1 MSILNQLP
9 EAWLNQWQASGF
21 KEPSIIQEKSF
32 APLSEQKNVLGIS
45 PTGSGK
51 TIAYVLPLL
60 LNIEKNQGNQLLI
73 LAPSQEL
80 AMQITDVVREWASLL
95 QLKTQP
101 LIGGANVN
109 RQVEKLKK
117 KPEILVG
124 TPGRVLELIK
134 AKKIKS
140 HLLRT
145 IVMDEVDQLF
155 FDAEMNH
162 TKQIIASA
170 PNEFQLVFYSA
181 TADRV
186 VEEASKLVDELV
198 VLDVTHEDTS
208 SGQVQHYFMTLSPRK
223 KSGFLRSF
231 AYTPDF
237 SAIVFF
243 NQVTDLGNI
252 EEKLLYERVPVV
264 GLASDQNKQLRK
276 LAIHEF
282 AKKNAKLLL
291 TTEVAARGLDF
302 EAVPYVINTEVP
314 LSEESYIH
322 RAGRVGR
329 MGASGSVITF
339 VNDATKRDYQR
350 LMKKIDL
357 PTKEIFIYDGAF
369 HLTRKEGIGNSKEQ
383 VAKKGNNIGPTKE
396 NRSKK
401 KDQKKKSKDKGARKK
416 ESH

>member
-9 EAWLNQWQASGF
+9 ETWLNLWQVSGF

-32 APLSEQKNVLGIS
+32 GPLGERRNVLGIS

-51 TIAYVLPLL
+51 TLAYVLPLL
-60 LNIEKNQGNQLLI
+60 LHIERDQGNQLLI

-80 AMQITDVVREWASLL
+80 AMQIAKVVKEWASVL
-95 QLKTQP
+95 QLKTQA

-109 RQVEKLKK
+109 RQIEKLKK
-117 KPEILVG
+117 KPEIIVG
-124 TPGRVLELIK
+124 TPGRVFELIK

-155 FDAEMNH
+155 FDAEMNR
-162 TKQIIASA
+162 TKQIIASVSKDV
-170 PNEFQLVFYSA
+170 QLVFYSA

-186 VEEASKLVDELV
+186 VDEARKMTEELV
-198 VLDVTHEDTS
+198 ILDMTQEDTS
-208 SGQVQHYFMTLSPRK
+208 SGKCQHYFMTLSPRK
-223 KSGFLRSF
+223 KSDFLRSF
-231 AYTPDF
+231 AYTPNF

-243 NQVTDLGNI
+243 NQVMDLGNI

-276 LAIHEF
+276 LAINEF
-282 AKKNAKLLL
+282 TKKHAKLLL

-357 PTKEIFIYDGAF
+357 PTKEIFIYDGEF
-369 HLTRKEGIGNSKEQ
+369 HLVRKEGVGNLKRQTTKIEHKNNASKE
-383 VAKKGNNIGPTKE
+383 KKT
-396 NRSKK
+396 KK
-401 KDQKKKSKDKGARKK
+401 KVKKSKRARQK
-416 ESH
+416 

>member
-9 EAWLNQWQASGF
+9 EAWLNQWQASDF

-32 APLSEQKNVLGIS
+32 APLRERKNVLGIS

-51 TIAYVLPLL
+51 TLAYVLPLL
-60 LNIEKNQGNQLLI
+60 LNVEKDQGNQLLI

-80 AMQITDVVREWASLL
+80 AMQITEVVRVWASLL
-95 QLKTQP
+95 QLKTQA

-155 FDAEMNH
+155 FDAEMNR

-186 VEEASKLVDELV
+186 VEEASKMVDELV
-198 VLDVTHEDTS
+198 ILDVTQEDTS
-208 SGQVQHYFMTLSPRK
+208 SGNVQHYFMTLSPRK
-223 KSGFLRSF
+223 RSDFLRSF
-231 AYTPDF
+231 AYTPNF

-243 NQVTDLGNI
+243 NQVMDLGSI
-252 EEKLLYERVPVV
+252 EEKLLYERVPVI

-357 PTKEIFIYDGAF
+357 PTKELFIYDGEF
-369 HLTRKEGIGNSKEQ
+369 HLTRKEGAGDYKGR
-383 VAKKGNNIGPTKE
+383 VAKKETSSQVTKE
-396 NRSKK
+396 HRPKK
-401 KDQKKKSKDKGARKK
+401 KAKKSKSKGARKK
-416 ESH
+416 ES

>member
-1 MSILNQLP
+1 MNILNQLP
-9 EAWLNQWQASGF
+9 EVMLGQWQSSGF

-32 APLSEQKNVLGIS
+32 SPLIERKNVLGIS

-51 TIAYVLPLL
+51 TLAYVLPLV
-60 LNIEKNQGNQLLI
+60 LNVKKDQGNQLLI

-80 AMQITDVVREWASLL
+80 AMQITEVVRKWADLL
-95 QLKTQP
+95 QLKTQA
-101 LIGGANVN
+101 LIGGANVS
-109 RQVEKLKK
+109 RQIEKLKK
-117 KPEILVG
+117 KPEIVIG
-124 TPGRVLELIK
+124 TPGRVFELIK
-134 AKKIKS
+134 TKKLKS
-140 HLLRT
+140 HLLQT

-155 FDAEMNH
+155 FDTEMNH

-170 PNEFQLVFYSA
+170 PNDFQLVFYSA

-186 VEEASKLVDELV
+186 VEEASKMVEELV
-198 VLDVTHEDTS
+198 VLDVTQEDSS

-223 KSGFLRSF
+223 KSEFLRSF
-231 AYTPDF
+231 AYTPNF

-243 NQVTDLGNI
+243 NQVMDLGMT
-252 EEKLLYERVPVV
+252 EEKLAYEGVPAV

-282 AKKNAKLLL
+282 AQKSAKLLL

-302 EAVPYVINTEVP
+302 KAVPYVVNAEVP

-329 MGASGSVITF
+329 MGASGAVITF

-350 LMKKIDL
+350 LMKKINHSFE
-357 PTKEIFIYDGAF
+357 EIFVYDGQF
-369 HLTRKEGIGNSKEQ
+369 HTNRKEGIINKPVRKKEANSAVSKDN
-383 VAKKGNNIGPTKE
+383 KP
-396 NRSKK
+396 KK
-401 KDQKKKSKDKGARKK
+401 KEIKRKKSKSKGTPKK
-416 ESH
+416 EP